1 MDAKYNMTVEENIFV
16 AKRNIVDYIWKSARL
31 EGLGVTYPETEAI
44 YNGMC
49 APNVRV
55 SDIVAVNNL
64 KHAWHFILDT
74 IDCPTNLNYIC
85 QTNRYVGGD
94 NLITN
99 AGYLRTIPVLMGG
112 TSWRPDLPDKDKI
125 NHELNRIS
133 EIENPTERAITYMLY
148 CTRTQMFTDGNK
160 RTSMLIA
167 NHEMIR
173 NGCGIITVPIEK
185 QPEFTRML
193 VDYYETNDMEKIKWY
208 TYDNCIDG
216 MDFRT
221 QERYNAEQDK
231 NPQSVES
238 LAAAANKKYT
248 EQQNKPIQPNN
259 IKHSDIEI

>member
-1 MDAKYNMTVEENIFV
+1 
-16 AKRNIVDYIWKSARL
+16 
-31 EGLGVTYPETEAI
+31 
-44 YNGMC
+44 
-49 APNVRV
+49 
-55 SDIVAVNNL
+55 
-64 KHAWHFILDT
+64 
-74 IDCPTNLNYIC
+74 
-85 QTNRYVGGD
+85 
-94 NLITN
+94 
-99 AGYLRTIPVLMGG
+99 
-112 TSWRPDLPDKDKI
+112 
-125 NHELNRIS
+125 
-133 EIENPTERAITYMLY
+133 MLY